1 MKTRLTFTLTVL
13 ILVAVV
19 AINEFGTNRTSAQGA
34 RANQEKQKGDPAPPQ
49 EEQLL
54 LKGLKL
60 KSLSAHCFCKVI
72 ANGTE
77 VAKPIKGGYVQ
88 PVQAEA
94 CRNYCRGLWDSG
106 SPTRLAWAKL
116 APNACGNVSLRMEA
130 ALGTMSYQTVRSGT
144 ETGINGTQF
153 VTTCTCP
160 SGQNVSNPFANTK
173 YCIPP
178 TGIPI
183 NLPDQL
189 LQGGALIQGHVLYT
203 ILGSASCVTK
213 CQ

>member
-13 ILVAVV
+13 TLVAAV
-19 AINEFGTNRTSAQGA
+19 AFNEFITNRTSAQDV
-34 RANQEKQKGDPAPPQ
+34 RATQEKSKSDQAAPQP
-49 EEQLL
+49 EQLVL
-54 LKGLKL
+54 SGLSAKGLG
-60 KSLSAHCFCKVI
+60 ATCFCKVL

-77 VAKPIKGGYVQ
+77 VAKPNKGGYVQ
-88 PVQAEA
+88 PIQAEA
-94 CRNYCRGLWDSG
+94 CRNYCRGLWDS
-106 SPTRLAWAKL
+106 SPGQRVAWAKL
-116 APNACGNVSLRMEA
+116 LPNACGNVSLRMDA

-160 SGQNVSNPFANTK
+160 SGQNVSNAFAGSK

-178 TGIPI
+178 TGIAV

-189 LQGGALIQGHVLYT
+189 LQGGALIQGHVLYQ
-203 ILGSASCVTK
+203 IIGSASCITK